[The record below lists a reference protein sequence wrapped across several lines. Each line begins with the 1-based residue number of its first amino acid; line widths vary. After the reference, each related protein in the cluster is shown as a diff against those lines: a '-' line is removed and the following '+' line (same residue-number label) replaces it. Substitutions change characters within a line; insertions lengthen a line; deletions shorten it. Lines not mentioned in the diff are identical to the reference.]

1 MGNGRSR
8 RKSRDR
14 TYSQCYAHTMGL
26 RGFVEALRCLC
37 QMLMCGRGSRVRSAK
52 RRFSGMLRRLVAQP
66 HPSRVAK
73 LPSFSVS
80 NPKTAALILRVAA
93 VRAHQTGMGY
103 PTRCRS
109 WNDISSS
116 SLIFTI
122 MDCAARLRDIFTNTT
137 YHNTPCLA
145 TRP

>member
-1 MGNGRSR
+1 MIGRSR
-8 RKSRDR
+8 RGKQRQYIVVVFRALDR
-14 TYSQCYAHTMGL
+14 LMRVCRSSPACLSDADVWAGRPCDL
-26 RGFVEALRCLC
+26 RGCNFA
-37 QMLMCGRGSRVRSAK
+37 
-52 RRFSGMLRRLVAQP
+52 GMLRRLVAPP

-73 LPSFSVS
+73 HPSFNMS

-93 VRAHQTGMGY
+93 VRAHQTRMGY